1 MAILDHTSNHPNG
14 ESWQQPTW
22 LDCEPHCWQ
31 SGTLNRAELHATAD
45 RLMILPIFPTAC
57 AGFADNIL
65 DTFAASW
72 ALNKVMREAP
82 RFAFIAFLMYLHH
95 GKGMGESGITYSR
108 IVALYGIG
116 SRSGVLATPT
126 RIKAM
131 LGLALVSG
139 QLRQSKRDQADKRL
153 KVLEPTEK
161 LIAPMLIWLRGFLE
175 AVEPVAPLLKPAV
188 ELAYLPGLFGEVMT
202 YIIHAYRLDEFV
214 LYEEFQEVKL
224 FMFRENGYLTLME
237 ILRTMRFAD
246 GGYIAQAPSVQLA
259 KKFSMSRSTVR
270 RLLAEC
276 EELGWLSISERG
288 GHTLLLTDN
297 FATQCRRW
305 VALEIVW
312 MAGLANAAAFRIANQ
327 ASNCAV

>member
-1 MAILDHTSNHPNG
+1 
-14 ESWQQPTW
+14 
-22 LDCEPHCWQ
+22 
-31 SGTLNRAELHATAD
+31 
-45 RLMILPIFPTAC
+45 
-57 AGFADNIL
+57 
-65 DTFAASW
+65 
-72 ALNKVMREAP
+72 
-82 RFAFIAFLMYLHH
+82 
-95 GKGMGESGITYSR
+95 
-108 IVALYGIG
+108 
-116 SRSGVLATPT
+116 
-126 RIKAM
+126 
-131 LGLALVSG
+131 
-139 QLRQSKRDQADKRL
+139 
-153 KVLEPTEK
+153 
-161 LIAPMLIWLRGFLE
+161 
-175 AVEPVAPLLKPAV
+175 
-188 ELAYLPGLFGEVMT
+188 
-202 YIIHAYRLDEFV
+202 
-214 LYEEFQEVKL
+214 
-224 FMFRENGYLTLME
+224 MFRENGYLTLME